1 MKKMS
6 KHIVLSFAVS
16 SLLFSQAYALPQGGK
31 FTHGTT
37 GSISSS
43 NGTMN
48 ITGNKGAGSNGN
60 NFVIQWGGGFNI
72 GQNESVNF
80 NDKNQNYLNIAY
92 QKDASKIDGALN
104 GGNNNIFLVNPM
116 GVLIGKTGTITA
128 GKFVASTTPLND
140 ENVKTFLKQG
150 ASFSP
155 AFDVSKQGNI
165 VNLGAINAQDIVLV
179 GNRVEINKGDVTS
192 QNLELIGNKVYVD
205 AGVVKNTDSVV
216 ANVEKEAIIQQSIT
230 SFEKD
235 GALLGSS
242 NGKFS
247 FDNSSSIKNWT
258 KYGSIADATEWNKF
272 ANFWN
277 SDKNSFRSS
286 FNHFRLI
293 DDVDFKGMQTN
304 IVGDDINNAFTKSFD
319 GSGYALKNV
328 NINSSN
334 QYVGIFGVVQDSY
347 IRNLNI
353 QGLAITSNFN
363 GAYVGGIVGQNIAN
377 YVTGFENVTVNDLV
391 INAAEGAKVGGII
404 GWGNGSG
411 KTINF
416 TNVAINDISIVAKE
430 GSYVGGVGGLIDG
443 GNFNN
448 VVVNDIVKLYTI
460 GFDSRAGGLA
470 GKVGNSKINNAYLFY
485 KNGAS
490 LSAGSYNTQA
500 GKVVGDA
507 AVGDSTFNG
516 VYVYHNLENGY
527 VDDSQAIFTSKKYTD
542 EATGKKDFDNAIRK
556 QFSDIK
562 YLDNN
567 SYAFAD
573 SFAKVTDAVKLS
585 KDDFD
590 PKLLQRILDDLMNG
604 KYTYDFD
611 TKTWTYTDS
620 KGVVGE
626 NEASE
631 ITQSLNF
638 LNAFKDTK
646 MEQEFVNLWK
656 NSQDQN
662 YKNYTNLYEKW
673 TQKKTAMDKIKT
685 GEGYFAS
692 FKEELQKYQEAL
704 AQLDK
709 ENKNY
714 EKIKESGLVSDET
727 LRAIYEKLLEQKEA
741 LEKQFADLSGNEG
754 FHHKL
759 ENEILNSQGFAI
771 NGSDVDGEKYTGNFN
786 FKGKLASLPE
796 KPNISIYEPDKQG
809 GEDPDKPSVLPP
821 EIPEK
826 VIEAPIKIQTEVDTK
841 KEEDD
846 DQVEIGEAD
855 ARSSGLRCIVSDN
868 FKTMNICVNAK

>member
-242 NGKFS
+242 NSKFS

-590 PKLLQRILDDLMNG
+590 SKLLQRILDDLMNG